1 MTLIKRSFIYIR
13 RNKKSNSILFALFMF
28 ITTFVLLGCNI
39 MEFTGHIAENLREK
53 IGGIIYIYPNTV
65 DMEDMG
71 ESKLVLSSQMI
82 QEISENKQIGSVNL
96 QKKGEVSSKDIE
108 FIHGQNASENINAGF
123 AYGDTHSE
131 LNDYF
136 TREIFKLEEG
146 RHISPE
152 DKFAIIISDEL
163 AKYNG
168 YSVGDTVSI
177 APAELAMIDSEYV
190 NLLQD
195 TEEQVIATI
204 VGIYTILEKQ
214 GGGELQ
220 PTVGRWENLLFTTHT
235 LLEQLNMALP
245 EEYSAATIFVK
256 DPAMTDDIIK
266 YVRKQSGFGKNECI
280 IQKNTTGYERVE
292 DNILFVRKIV
302 NALLSGIV
310 VVGIIVLLL
319 FMKFSYKGRI
329 KEFGILMSLGKSKA
343 ELSLQLFLELMI
355 VFLMAYLVAAGA
367 AAIMSQEIIQELEKK
382 VFEGISCIGVPV
394 WKIYVITLLRILV
407 VELLLMMASSLG
419 FKLSI
424 LRFRPQQILTKLE

>member
-214 GGGELQ
+214 GGENYSRLL
-220 PTVGRWENLLFTTHT
+220 VG
-235 LLEQLNMALP
+235 
-245 EEYSAATIFVK
+245 
-256 DPAMTDDIIK
+256 
-266 YVRKQSGFGKNECI
+266 GKTCCSPLIHCWN
-280 IQKNTTGYERVE
+280 
-292 DNILFVRKIV
+292 
-302 NALLSGIV
+302 S
-310 VVGIIVLLL
+310 
-319 FMKFSYKGRI
+319 
-329 KEFGILMSLGKSKA
+329 
-343 ELSLQLFLELMI
+343 
-355 VFLMAYLVAAGA
+355 
-367 AAIMSQEIIQELEKK
+367 
-382 VFEGISCIGVPV
+382 
-394 WKIYVITLLRILV
+394 
-407 VELLLMMASSLG
+407 
-419 FKLSI
+419 
-424 LRFRPQQILTKLE
+424 